1 MKKRELRDMMKP
13 ALLPL
18 LLAVLVGCTNVTGDT
33 PRTIFPQ
40 TGESL
45 STERLFSVAN
55 TFFSDAGYA
64 CSTDSEAGQFR
75 CSRAIRDLYIHQTAA
90 EVNIYPGD
98 EGGKA
103 HRIIA
108 NRWDEGLIPSELISN
123 TYANDD
129 VETFCA
135 YLASEK
141 LGFCSDYQ
149 G

>member
-1 MKKRELRDMMKP
+1 MMKP
-13 ALLPL
+13 VFL
-18 LLAVLVGCTNVTGDT
+18 LLIVFVFVGCTNVTGDT
-33 PRTIFPQ
+33 PRTISSLPDDR
-40 TGESL
+40 L
-45 STERLFSVAN
+45 STEHLFATAD
-55 TFFSDAGYA
+55 TFFSDAGYT
-64 CSTDSEAGQFR
+64 CSIDVEAGQFR
-75 CSRAIRDLYIHQTAA
+75 CSRALLDLYIHQTAA

-98 EGGKA
+98 EGSKA
-103 HRIIA
+103 HKIIA

-129 VETFCA
+129 VEAFCA

>member
-1 MKKRELRDMMKP
+1 MRKAAFI
-13 ALLPL
+13 ALSIFPL
-18 LLAVLVGCTNVTGDT
+18 VIAGCTNVTGDA
-33 PRTIFPQ
+33 PRTISPQ
-40 TGESL
+40 AGESL
-45 STERLFSVAN
+45 NAERLFSVAD
-55 TFFSDAGYA
+55 TFFSEAGYA
-64 CSTDSEAGQFR
+64 CSTDAEAGQFR
-75 CSRAIRDLYIHQTAA
+75 CSRALRDLYIHQTTA
-90 EVNIYPGD
+90 EVNIFPGD

-108 NRWDEGLIPSELISN
+108 NRWDEGLIPGELISN

-129 VETFCA
+129 VEAFCA

>member
-1 MKKRELRDMMKP
+1 MMKP
-13 ALLPL
+13 VFL
-18 LLAVLVGCTNVTGDT
+18 LLILFVFVGCTNVTGDT
-33 PRTIFPQ
+33 PRTISSLPDDP
-40 TGESL
+40 L
-45 STERLFSVAN
+45 STEHLFATAD
-55 TFFSDAGYA
+55 TFFSEAGYA
-64 CSTDSEAGQFR
+64 CRTDAEAGQFR
-75 CSRAIRDLYIHQTAA
+75 CSRALRDLYIHQTTA

-98 EGGKA
+98 EGSKA
-103 HRIIA
+103 HKIIA

-129 VETFCA
+129 VEAFCA

>member
-1 MKKRELRDMMKP
+1 MMKP

-18 LLAVLVGCTNVTGDT
+18 ILAVLIGCTNVTGDT
-33 PRTIFPQ
+33 PRTISPQ

-55 TFFSDAGYA
+55 IFFSEAGYA
-64 CSTDSEAGQFR
+64 CSADAEAGQFR
-75 CSRAIRDLYIHQTAA
+75 CSRALRNLYIHQTTA

-98 EGGKA
+98 AEDKT
-103 HRIIA
+103 HRMIA
-108 NRWDEGLIPSELISN
+108 NRWDEGLIPGELISN

-129 VETFCA
+129 VEAFCA

-141 LGFCSDYQ
+141 LALCRDYE

>member
-1 MKKRELRDMMKP
+1 VKKRELRDMMKP

-108 NRWDEGLIPSELISN
+108 NRWDEGLIPGELISN

-129 VETFCA
+129 IEAFCA

>member
-1 MKKRELRDMMKP
+1 MMKP
-13 ALLPL
+13 VFL
-18 LLAVLVGCTNVTGDT
+18 LLIVFVFVGCTNVTGDT
-33 PRTIFPQ
+33 PRTISSLPDDR
-40 TGESL
+40 L
-45 STERLFSVAN
+45 STEHLFATAD
-55 TFFSDAGYA
+55 TFFSDAGYT
-64 CSTDSEAGQFR
+64 CSIDVEAGQFR
-75 CSRAIRDLYIHQTAA
+75 CSRALRDLYIHQTTA

-98 EGGKA
+98 EGNKA

-108 NRWDEGLIPSELISN
+108 TRWDEGLIPSELISN

-129 VETFCA
+129 VEAFCA

>member
-1 MKKRELRDMMKP
+1 MMKP
-13 ALLPL
+13 ALFL
-18 LLAVLVGCTNVTGDT
+18 LFLSVLVGCTNVAGDT
-33 PRTIFPQ
+33 PRTISPQ
-40 TGESL
+40 EAENL
-45 STERLFSVAN
+45 NAERLFSIAD
-55 TFFSDAGYA
+55 TFFSEAGYA
-64 CSTDSEAGQFR
+64 CSTDAEADQFR
-75 CSRAIRDLYIHQTAA
+75 CSRALRDLYIHQTTA

-129 VETFCA
+129 VEAFCA

>member
-1 MKKRELRDMMKP
+1 MMKP
-13 ALLPL
+13 VFL
-18 LLAVLVGCTNVTGDT
+18 LLIVFVFVGCTNVTGDT
-33 PRTIFPQ
+33 PRTISSLQ
-40 TGESL
+40 DERL
-45 STERLFSVAN
+45 STEHLFATAD
-55 TFFSDAGYA
+55 TFFSDAGYT
-64 CSTDSEAGQFR
+64 CTTDAEAGQFR
-75 CSRAIRDLYIHQTAA
+75 CSRALRDLYIHQTTA

-129 VETFCA
+129 VEAFCA

>member
-1 MKKRELRDMMKP
+1 MMKP

-108 NRWDEGLIPSELISN
+108 NRWDEGLIPGELISN

-129 VETFCA
+129 IEAFCA